1 MAPTGQRRPGT
12 SRRAQYG
19 TFYSYVLAAIGV
31 GVGVLLLA
39 AAGNSDSFSGLR
51 TFAADRTVPAG
62 QLSAKARSDGRSFF
76 AVLGGYFTR
85 GAHLA
90 RLEREVA
97 EARVKLAEQAA
108 LAEENQRL
116 KAMLAL
122 KEGDPQPVAIA
133 RLIGSSSSSTRRFA
147 TLGAG
152 TAQGVKTGMPVRSPT
167 GLVGRVLEVGQRS
180 ARVLLITDSESVVP
194 VRRASDGIPA
204 FATGRADGTLQIRL
218 INLGVNPLKKGDAF
232 VTSGSG
238 GLYRP
243 NTAIA
248 VVSALTPDGAIAQP
262 LSDPG
267 ASEFVAVEQAWEES
281 AGLAPPPAPPSAQQ
295 GKR

>member
-1 MAPTGQRRPGT
+1 MAPTGNRRPGT

-19 TFYSYVLAAIGV
+19 TFFSYVLAAIGL
-31 GVGVLLLA
+31 GIGVLLLFSA
-39 AAGNSDSFSGLR
+39 SGNGGAFPGIRAFASDRVALAGE
-51 TFAADRTVPAG
+51 A
-62 QLSAKARSDGRSFF
+62 SAQARNDGRSFF
-76 AVLGGYFTR
+76 AVVAGYFTR
-85 GAHLA
+85 GAHTA
-90 RLEREVA
+90 RLEKEVA

-116 KAMLAL
+116 KAMLGLREAQ
-122 KEGDPQPVAIA
+122 PAPVAMA

-152 TAQGVKTGMPVRSPT
+152 AVEGVKPGMPVRSPT
-167 GLVGRVLEVGQRS
+167 GLVGRVLEVGQHS

-194 VRRASDGIPA
+194 VRRAADGIPA
-204 FATGRADGTLQIRL
+204 FATGRGDGTLQLRL

-248 VVSALTPDGAIAQP
+248 VVKALTVDGAIAQP

-267 ASEFVAVEQAWEES
+267 STEFVAVEQPWEES
-281 AGLAPPPAPPSAQQ
+281 AGLTPPPAPPAEQ